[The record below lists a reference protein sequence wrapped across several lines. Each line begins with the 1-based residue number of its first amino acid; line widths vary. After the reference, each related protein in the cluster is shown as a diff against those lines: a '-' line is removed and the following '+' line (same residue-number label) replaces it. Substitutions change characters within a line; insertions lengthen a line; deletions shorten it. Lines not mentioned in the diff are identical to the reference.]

1 MNGVK
6 NIFKKE
12 KSSMDSR
19 KISFILTSFLVVA
32 STIVQAQQPRIDS
45 LSAQTLTR
53 SGRLRIFGA
62 NFGSTSTGSQVLVG
76 GYSAII
82 SRWSATRITAYV
94 PEQAG
99 PGSVTVQVVTPGGSS
114 NTMPLN
120 VTLRQRQGRVKW
132 AFEADVENLW
142 FRPALAPDGTVYV
155 HGSEG
160 YVYALTPDG
169 GLKWI
174 HKANW
179 YAYVPPAAGPDG
191 EVYVGSI
198 QRVTAINPD
207 GTERWR
213 FTDAGAQGVTSGPA
227 IGPDSNIYLANDF
240 GLGAY
245 SLSRTGQLRWN
256 NPGNPPISSYGGTGV
271 ETTLGPRVNGGA
283 IEQMYIV
290 AEPQLASWTL
300 QAFSLADG
308 SQRFSVPIGGQHDLF
323 GQRQTQPAIGPNGVI
338 YITHFSSQPGLGW
351 VLEAFSPLNGN
362 SLWRYQDPST
372 RGAMT
377 PPDVGPDSIIYYS
390 ENISRLVAFNP
401 ATMLPNWTYAD
412 GTLMYYP
419 TLSPRN
425 DVVVTGG
432 VLTLGDVG
440 FVKGISRSSGQLL
453 WTVPLPGA
461 PYPAPR
467 VFPVHHPRFTPDGST
482 VYVSTTILGG
492 SSANP
497 HSYLYAIVAGDT
509 TTDVAAS
516 SEVPQEFRL
525 FQNYPNPF
533 NPSTRIRFSVRGSGF
548 EESGSGFTV
557 QGSRLVTLK
566 VYDVLGR
573 EVAKLV
579 NENLQPGT
587 YEVEWDASHLAS
599 GLYFYQLKADG
610 FVVTKRMVFVK

>member
-1 MNGVK
+1 M

-12 KSSMDSR
+12 NSAMGFR
-19 KISFILTSFLVVA
+19 RISFLLTSFLVLA
-32 STIVQAQQPRIDS
+32 STIVEAQQPRIDS

-62 NFGSTSTGSQVLVG
+62 NFGSSNTGSQVLVG

-82 SRWSATRITAYV
+82 SRWSASQITAYV
-94 PEQAG
+94 PEEAG
-99 PGSVTVQVVTPGGSS
+99 PGSVSVQVVTSGGSS
-114 NTMPLN
+114 NTVPLN

-179 YAYVPPAAGPDG
+179 YAYVPPAAGPEG

-213 FTDAGAQGVTSGPA
+213 FTDTTAQGLKCGGA
-227 IGPDSNIYLANDF
+227 IGPDGNIYFANDW

-245 SLSRTGQLRWN
+245 SLSRAGQMRWN
-256 NPGNPPISSYGGTGV
+256 NPGNPRIIWYGTTGA
-271 ETTLGPRVNGGA
+271 ETVLGPRTNGGPV
-283 IEQMYIV
+283 EQMYV
-290 AEPQLASWTL
+290 YSSWML
-300 QAFSLADG
+300 HAFSLTDG
-308 SQRFSVPIGGQHDLF
+308 SQRFAISLGQ
-323 GQRQTQPAIGPNGVI
+323 QQQTQPAVGPDGVI
-338 YITHFSSQPGLGW
+338 YITHLRSQGW
-351 VLEAFSPLNGN
+351 ALEAFSPTNGQ
-362 SLWRYQDPST
+362 SLWYYHGNAVS
-372 RGAMT
+372 GMS
-377 PPDVGPDSIIYYS
+377 PPDVGPDGIVYYAQDDSRII
-390 ENISRLVAFNP
+390 AFNP
-401 ATMLPNWTYAD
+401 NTQTPNWTYQD
-412 GTLMYYP
+412 GTVLYYP
-419 TLSPRN
+419 TVSPRN
-425 DVVVTGG
+425 DLVVAGG
-432 VLTLGDVG
+432 VLTFGDVG

-461 PYPAPR
+461 FYPSPR
-467 VFPVHHPRFTPDGST
+467 VVPVHHPRFTPDGST
-482 VYVSTTILGG
+482 VYVSTTILSG

-533 NPSTRIRFSVRGSGF
+533 NPSTRIPFAVRGSGF
-548 EESGSGFTV
+548 V
-557 QGSRLVTLK
+557 ALK
-566 VYDVLGR
+566 VYDILGR
-573 EVAKLV
+573 EVRTLV
-579 NENLQPGT
+579 NDNLQPGR
-587 YEVEWDASHLAS
+587 YEVTFNAAHLAS
-599 GLYFYQLKADG
+599 GVYYYRLTAGTSSDTKKLILLK
-610 FVVTKRMVFVK
+610 

>member
-1 MNGVK
+1 MY
-6 NIFKKE
+6 
-12 KSSMDSR
+12 SR
-19 KISFILTSFLVVA
+19 KVFVLLTSTIVLA

-62 NFGSTSTGSQVLVG
+62 NFGSSSTGSQALVG
-76 GYSAII
+76 GYNAII

-99 PGSVTVQVVTPGGSS
+99 PGSVSVQVVTPGGSS
-114 NTMPLN
+114 NAVQLN
-120 VTLRQRQGRVKW
+120 VTLRQQQGRVKW

-179 YAYVPPAAGPDG
+179 YAYVPPAAGPEG

-213 FTDAGAQGVTSGPA
+213 FADAGAQGIECGPA
-227 IGPDSNIYLANDF
+227 IGPDSNLYLANDL

-256 NPGNPPISSYGGTGV
+256 NPGNPQLVWYGGTGV
-271 ETTLGPRVNGGA
+271 ETVLGPRTNGGPV
-283 IEQMYIV
+283 EQMYVV
-290 AEPQLASWTL
+290 AEPQLSSWTL

-308 SQRFSVPIGGQHDLF
+308 SQRFSVPIGGVDDPLAQ
-323 GQRQTQPAIGPNGVI
+323 QQTQPAVGPDGTI

-351 VLEAFSPLNGN
+351 VLEAFSPTNGQ
-362 SLWRYQDPST
+362 SLWIYDGNAVS
-372 RGAMT
+372 GMT
-377 PPDVGPDSIIYYS
+377 PPDVGPDGMVYFTQDGA
-390 ENISRLVAFNP
+390 RLFAFNP
-401 ATMLPNWTYAD
+401 TTRTPNWVYQD
-412 GTLMYYP
+412 GTLLNYP
-419 TLSPRN
+419 TVSPRN
-425 DVVVTGG
+425 DVVVAGG
-432 VLTLGDVG
+432 VVTFGDVG
-440 FVKGISRSSGQLL
+440 FVKGIRRSSGQLL

-461 PYPAPR
+461 FYPEPR
-467 VFPVHHPRFTPDGST
+467 VVPVHHPRFTPDGST

-509 TTDVAAS
+509 TTDIAAS
-516 SEVPQEFRL
+516 PAVPQEFWL
-525 FQNYPNPF
+525 EQNYPNPF
-533 NPSTRIRFSVRGSGF
+533 NPSTTIGFSIRDNGF
-548 EESGSGFTV
+548 VS
-557 QGSRLVTLK
+557 LK
-566 VYDVLGR
+566 VFDVLGR
-573 EVAKLV
+573 EVATLV
-579 NENLQPGT
+579 NEVKQPGT
-587 YEVEWDASHLAS
+587 YVVTFNAAHLAS
-599 GLYFYQLKADG
+599 GVYYYRLFSNGSVASR
-610 FVVTKRMVFVK
+610 RMIVLR

>member
-1 MNGVK
+1 MNGAR

-12 KSSMDSR
+12 KSSMDPKR
-19 KISFILTSFLVVA
+19 ISFILISFLLFA
-32 STIVQAQQPRIDS
+32 STIVEAQQPRIDS

-179 YAYVPPAAGPDG
+179 YAYVPPAAGPEG

-213 FTDAGAQGVTSGPA
+213 FTDAGAQGVGSGPA
-227 IGPDSNIYLANDF
+227 MGPDSNIYLANDL

-256 NPGNPPISSYGGTGV
+256 NAGSPSITWYGGTGS
-271 ETTLGPRVNGGA
+271 ETVLGPRTPTGP
-283 IEQMYIV
+283 IEQMYVV
-290 AEPQLASWTL
+290 AEPQLQTWTL
-300 QAFSLADG
+300 QAFSLANG
-308 SQRFSVPIGGQHDLF
+308 SLRFSVPIGGQHYTF
-323 GQRQTQPAIGPNGVI
+323 GQQQTQPAVGPNGTI
-338 YITHFSSQPGLGW
+338 YITHMRAAGGVGW
-351 VLEAFSPLNGN
+351 VLEAYSPLDGS
-362 SLWRYQDPST
+362 SLWYYHGNAVS
-372 RGAMT
+372 GMT
-377 PPDVGPDSIIYYS
+377 PPDVGPDGIVYYS
-390 ENISRLVAFNP
+390 EDVARIIAFNP
-401 ATMLPNWTYAD
+401 NTQTPNWTYQD
-412 GTLMYYP
+412 GTVLYYP
-419 TLSPRN
+419 TVSPRN
-425 DVVVTGG
+425 DLVVAGG
-432 VLTLGDVG
+432 VLTFGDVG

-461 PYPAPR
+461 PYPEPR

-533 NPSTRIRFSVRGSGF
+533 NPATRISFAVRGSGF
-548 EESGSGFTV
+548 VS
-557 QGSRLVTLK
+557 LK
-566 VYDVLGR
+566 VYDILGR
-573 EVAKLV
+573 EVRTLV
-579 NENLQPGT
+579 NANLQPGS
-587 YEVEWDASHLAS
+587 YEVTFNAAHLAS
-599 GLYFYQLKADG
+599 GVYYYRLTAGTSSDTKKLILLK
-610 FVVTKRMVFVK
+610 